1 MFLRCPHSPDG
12 LWTFGFEEPANA
24 LSLPTWV
31 IHVSSLLEW
40 LVAMGLVWRL
50 GIASGNRTW
59 QGLTWCMIPSHTSGI
74 CACVYHFFYNAPSV
88 GYVVFL
94 QALLTFVGNTTLAVG
109 AYRVA
114 ASNGWSLRAALPFGS
129 EAAEAVPPPTYEP
142 GEADPAPS
150 NALLTVFLWTVL
162 GSYVIKYGETLLPFT
177 LDENIAPCA
186 PRAQTVCA
194 LPGRS

>member
-1 MFLRCPHSPDG
+1 MF
-12 LWTFGFEEPANA
+12 
-24 LSLPTWV
+24 
-31 IHVSSLLEW
+31 
-40 LVAMGLVWRL
+40 
-50 GIASGNRTW
+50 
-59 QGLTWCMIPSHTSGI
+59 
-74 CACVYHFFYNAPSV
+74 
-88 GYVVFL
+88 
-94 QALLTFVGNTTLAVG
+94 VG

-194 LPGRS
+194 LPGRSQPIHLLLRRVPHPVCAVAAGLLIAAPTGLNVWKWSERSKEGAENFKGIL